1 MLILISCAANLAVA
15 QDFSARSSPKKQ
27 INPTKSR
34 SSLLNPSGL
43 TASGRFRG
51 WRHGQPGALPRQ
63 AGRSHISAPSGR
75 VAVNRRKSSSSS
87 QTAPPFN
94 GFGFRPDLPAGEIP
108 TAVAAADF
116 NGDGKL
122 DWALSNGEDNTIW
135 IYLGNGDGAS
145 ALPTILPVAGVSPTW
160 LIETDLNGDGKPD
173 LVVAETDSSTVG
185 VFLGNG
191 DGTFKAEV
199 QYSVP
204 APPLFLVAGDFT
216 GDGKVDI
223 AVGMIGSTATGPVA
237 VLPGDGQ
244 GHLGTALYTGDPN
257 SSTGYWLTAA
267 NLRGNGKLDLIVVDP
282 DDLGPH
288 GGAQVYL
295 NNGNGTFT
303 PGQLVRGNEA
313 VIDSPPEL
321 FESAA
326 VGDLNSD
333 GCGDLVLTDTYGLAY
348 IFTGNCNGTFNYPP
362 VQYAIG
368 DLGVTVQLVDVNGD
382 GNLDIVA
389 SGAYLPGSGGIGY
402 GNVAGDEVSILLGDG
417 TGHFGVSR
425 TYRGDMSMYSLV
437 IGDVNGDGFPDLIT
451 ANQGSNTASVF
462 LNDGNGGFGDPQGEA
477 FGNNHGALNSPGTP
491 FAFAD
496 VDGNGTIDM
505 VIINNGFYP
514 GDPDQITT
522 FLNDGTGKFSA
533 PITTPAWPANTTYFP
548 GSVTLADFRNTG
560 RPDLLIV
567 ANPYTPAVVYFA
579 PNIGG
584 GHFGTYTM
592 TTPTGAAGPVAVGD
606 FNGDG
611 KLDFVTV
618 SMSTAVPNNNNQML
632 NVFLGNGDGTFQAGQ
647 TITFETGDVDAEP
660 MLAFAGDFNGDGNLD
675 VLVWD
680 VGLYEFFGN
689 GDGTFQAGIP
699 LFGSFGGGLIMADF
713 NHDGFP
719 DIMTGSDAYGFPTDG
734 IFSVFLGQPDG
745 SFQYTAS
752 YNPYPYYLDGPIID
766 GVDTLMNAFPGVVGD
781 FNGDGNADVAI
792 FPYLTAPYL
801 NPAMQILYGNGDGTF
816 TPSYVNYPL
825 YKPYVPEFAVD
836 LNGDGLSDL
845 IELDNYNPSFNVINS
860 TTAGPAV
867 QLDLLTA
874 PLTGTTGTGRVVLN
888 VPAATPTDVSF
899 VTSDPS
905 VAVVNVTIPAGSVS
919 QDFTFSTGGG
929 FNQRK
934 VFSIEAQVGSA
945 TATAYD
951 YFLGPPPLPVI
962 EFTPPKLFFPAV
974 IAGGPGGTL
983 PVTVKNVG
991 AGTLTISLIQS
1002 SVDFSQTN
1010 NCGSS
1015 LSPGTSCTIQ
1025 VTFTPYGAGDEPSTM
1040 SLQDNVTGVFGIIAL
1055 EGVGISPLQI
1065 SPCCLGFSELV
1076 GGTSPPQPITLS
1088 NVGTIPIQVSG
1099 VVPGGTGIAQ
1109 TNNCTTIAAGG
1120 SCQINV
1126 TFSPTSEGSVI
1137 GMLALST
1144 NVPNTTSYS
1153 VPISGNAGDFSLG
1166 SAAPITISPGGSA
1179 TYNLSATSVDGF
1191 AGNVSLSCGG
1201 APEGATCSIN
1211 PSSVGL
1217 SAGGT
1222 SPFTVTVTT
1231 NASVNASL
1239 TRRSAGSLQRQSA
1252 PLIAFF
1258 SLVFAIV
1265 FVGTRT
1271 GKSGRNNM
1279 IRATGL
1285 CLGLCLVSCGGGGNG
1300 GSSGTQPTTYT
1311 LTITGTVGSV
1321 SHTTSITLNVQ

>member
-1 MLILISCAANLAVA
+1 M
-15 QDFSARSSPKKQ
+15 
-27 INPTKSR
+27 
-34 SSLLNPSGL
+34 
-43 TASGRFRG
+43 
-51 WRHGQPGALPRQ
+51 
-63 AGRSHISAPSGR
+63 
-75 VAVNRRKSSSSS
+75 NRRKSSSST
-87 QTAPPFN
+87 QTTPPVN
-94 GFGFRPDLPAGEIP
+94 GFVFRPDLPAGEIP
-108 TAVAAADF
+108 TAVAVADF

-122 DWALSNGEDNTIW
+122 DWAASNGEDNTIW
-135 IYLGNGDGAS
+135 LYFGKGDGTS

-173 LVVAETDSSTVG
+173 LIVAETDSSTVG

-216 GDGKVDI
+216 GDSKMDI

-237 VLPGDGQ
+237 LLAGDGQ
-244 GHLGTALYTGDPN
+244 GHLGAALYTGDPTP
-257 SSTGYWLTAA
+257 STGYWLTAA
-267 NLRGNGKLDLIVVDP
+267 NLRGSGKLDLIVVDP
-282 DDLGPH
+282 DDFLSH

-333 GCGDLVLTDTYGLAY
+333 GCSDLVLTDTYGLAY
-348 IFTGNCNGTFNYPP
+348 VFTGNCNGTFNYPP

-389 SGAYLPGSGGIGY
+389 SGAYLPGSGGEGY

-417 TGHFGVSR
+417 TGHFSLCH
-425 TYRGDMSMYSLV
+425 TYRGDMSMYSLA
-437 IGDVNGDGFPDLIT
+437 IGDVNGDGLPDVIT

-462 LNDGNGGFGDPQGEA
+462 LNDGKGGFGDPQGEA
-477 FGNNHGALNSPGTP
+477 FGNNHGDLNSPGTP

-505 VIINNGFYP
+505 VIINKGFYP

-522 FLNDGTGKFSA
+522 FLNDGTGKFSV
-533 PITTPAWPANTTYFP
+533 PITTPAWPANTTYVP
-548 GSVTLADFRNTG
+548 GSVTLANFRNTG

-567 ANPYTPAVVYFA
+567 ANPYTPPVVYFA

-584 GHFGTYTM
+584 GQFGTYTM

-618 SMSTAVPNNNNQML
+618 SISTAVPNNYNQML
-632 NVFLGNGDGTFQAGQ
+632 NVFLGNGDGTFQTGQ

-660 MLAFAGDFNGDGNLD
+660 MLAFVGDFNGDGNLD

-713 NHDGFP
+713 NHDGLP
-719 DIMTGSDAYGFPTDG
+719 DIMTASDAYGFPTDG
-734 IFSVFLGQPDG
+734 MFSVFLGQPDG
-745 SFQYTAS
+745 SFQYAAS
-752 YNPYPYYLDGPIID
+752 YNPYPYYLDGPGIEGI
-766 GVDTLMNAFPGVVGD
+766 DTLMNPFPGIVGD
-781 FNGDGNADVAI
+781 FNGDGNADVAV
-792 FPYLTAPYL
+792 FPYLIAPYL

-816 TPSYVNYPL
+816 TPSYVNYSL
-825 YKPYVPEFAVD
+825 YKPYMPEFAVD

-845 IELDNYNPSFNVINS
+845 IELDNYNPSFNVVNS
-860 TTAGPAV
+860 TTTGPVV
-867 QLDLLTA
+867 QVDLLTV

-888 VPAATPTDVSF
+888 VPAVTPTSVSF

-905 VAVVNVTIPAGSVS
+905 VAVTNVTIPAGSVS
-919 QDFTFSTGGG
+919 QDFTFSTGSG
-929 FNQRK
+929 FNPLR
-934 VFSIEAQVGSA
+934 VFSIEAHVGGA

-962 EFTPPKLFFPAV
+962 EFTPSKLFFSAV
-974 IAGGPGGTL
+974 IAGGPSSTL

-991 AGTLTISLIQS
+991 AGTLTISLIQLGMY
-1002 SVDFSQTN
+1002 FSQTN

-1015 LSPGTSCTIQ
+1015 LSAGASCIIQ
-1025 VTFTPYGAGDEPSTM
+1025 VTFTPYSPGDQPSTM
-1040 SLQDNVTGVFGIIAL
+1040 SLQDNVSGVFGTIAL
-1055 EGVGISPLQI
+1055 EGVGIAPLQI

-1088 NVGTIPIQVSG
+1088 NVGRIPIQVSG
-1099 VVPGGTGIAQ
+1099 VVPSGSGIAQ
-1109 TNNCTTIAAGG
+1109 TNNCSTIAVGG

-1126 TFSPTSEGSVI
+1126 TFSPTTEGDVI
-1137 GMLALST
+1137 GMLILST
-1144 NVPNTTSYS
+1144 NVPNTTSFS
-1153 VPISGNAGDFSLG
+1153 VPISGNASDFSLG
-1166 SAAPITISPGGSA
+1166 TAAPMTVNPGGSA

-1201 APEGATCSIN
+1201 APSGATCSIN
-1211 PSSVGL
+1211 PSSVDL
-1217 SAGGT
+1217 SADGT
-1222 SPFTVTVTT
+1222 SAYTVTVTT
-1231 NASVNASL
+1231 NANADVSL
-1239 TRRSAGSLQRQSA
+1239 TRRSRNVEQRSM
-1252 PLIAFF
+1252 PLIALFG
-1258 SLVFAIV
+1258 LVLAVLVID
-1265 FVGTRT
+1265 TRT
-1271 GKSGRNNM
+1271 GGLGRHNM

-1285 CLGLCLVSCGGGGNG
+1285 CLGLFLVSCGGGGNG
-1300 GSSGTQPTTYT
+1300 GISGTQPASYT
-1311 LTITGTVGSV
+1311 ITVTGTVGSV
-1321 SHTTSITLNVQ
+1321 SHTTSVTLNIQ